1 MRALGSARGLVFV
14 ATTAALLAC
23 GDSAGPFASQ
33 ADAGG
38 ATHEGSNDAGA
49 HLADATVLPDGDDAP
64 DSSAPDSG
72 APVDAGAPD
81 ANGGGD
87 AGVVAPT
94 AVVAGYYPA
103 GTVPLVR
110 TGAVA

>member
-33 ADAGG
+33 AEAGG

-49 HLADATVLPDGDDAP
+49 RLADATVLPDGDDAP

-81 ANGGGD
+81 ANGEGD
-87 AGVVAPT
+87 TGVVAPT
-94 AVVAGYYPA
+94 KIVAGYYPNWTA
-103 GTVPLVR
+103 SPVR
-110 TGAVA
+110 IRD